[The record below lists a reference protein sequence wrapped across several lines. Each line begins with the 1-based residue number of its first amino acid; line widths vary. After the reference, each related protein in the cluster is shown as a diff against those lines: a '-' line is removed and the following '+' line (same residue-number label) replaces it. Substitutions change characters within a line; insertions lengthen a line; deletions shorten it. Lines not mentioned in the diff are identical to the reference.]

1 MDDGSSTMQALGT
14 LKSLW
19 RYPVKSMGGEEL
31 DAAYV
36 TFTGLLGD
44 RVYSL
49 LGLERGP
56 NKPWLT
62 ARQRP
67 AIVQYRAAFG
77 DRLGLE
83 LTHPE
88 LLRQGLHIRAPDGSS
103 FTPEQP
109 GFLAHVRAAMNC
121 ELRLRASE
129 RNMVDAQPLSLIGMA
144 TIEALATEAGT
155 GLDPR
160 RFRANCYIEWQD
172 ATPFGEDRLV
182 GAELQIGQE
191 VRIRVNKRDKRCKV
205 VNVDPDTAAEN
216 PAVLDTIY
224 GRHEGCAGVYASV
237 LVPGVV
243 RRGDEVALVTG

>member
-1 MDDGSSTMQALGT
+1 MQVLGT

-31 DAAYV
+31 EVALV

-77 DRLGLE
+77 DRLGLD
-83 LTHPE
+83 LSHPE
-88 LLRQGLHIRAPDGSS
+88 LAQKGLRIRAPDGSS

-109 GFLAHVRAAMNC
+109 EFLAH
-121 ELRLRASE
+121 
-129 RNMVDAQPLSLIGMA
+129 
-144 TIEALATEAGT
+144 
-155 GLDPR
+155 
-160 RFRANCYIEWQD
+160 
-172 ATPFGEDRLV
+172 
-182 GAELQIGQE
+182 
-191 VRIRVNKRDKRCKV
+191 
-205 VNVDPDTAAEN
+205 
-216 PAVLDTIY
+216 
-224 GRHEGCAGVYASV
+224 
-237 LVPGVV
+237 
-243 RRGDEVALVTG
+243 